1 MQQWLEQNEAEMRAV
16 YRVVILCGAVWAL
29 VLLKDLHRY
38 RGDPDIR
45 GVEASVDQI
54 RRDLAKIREQM
65 EPPPS
70 RSGVGG
76 IIFPPPQSPS
86 SENQFHLRPK

>member
-1 MQQWLEQNEAEMRAV
+1 MRQWLEQNEPEMRAV
-16 YRVVILCGAVWAL
+16 YRVAILCVAVWVL
-29 VLLKDLHRY
+29 VLIKDLHRY

-54 RRDLAKIREQM
+54 RRDLAKIREQL

-76 IIFPPPQSPS
+76 IIFPAPQSPPAES
-86 SENQFHLRPK
+86 QYHLRPK